1 MRKINKK
8 IEFKIAADGSSASGK
23 TTGGKL
29 IAKKLKMKFLSSGA
43 LYRFCALKTLEN
55 KNTYNVKF
63 INKIA
68 NSITLK
74 KLQNK
79 KLYSPEVAKLS
90 SIIAKKPYVR
100 KALKGFQKNFIK
112 KSKLVVVE
120 GRDIGSKIMPNAD
133 LKLFFTCS
141 TKEKAKRRLKEF
153 KSLNKKITLK
163 QVEKALIQRDKEDT
177 KRKISPLIMTK
188 NAVLVDTTKL
198 TIKQMEAKL
207 TNLVKNS
214 IKKNMEIYKDLS
226 SPASQQFEKLLN
238 SQLSKNKI
246 EEGKIIEGKITKITD
261 KYVFLFIPGL
271 KSEPVIDINEM
282 KMIGMQDKVVEG
294 AEVSVLLEKIEDKN
308 GDVVVSAQKAQK
320 IKGWYELEKA
330 YEDNQSINGKITS
343 KCKGGVIVEHI
354 ETGSLMFCPGSQI
367 SDKPMKSVDHLI
379 GVEQKFAII
388 KLDKVRGNACV
399 SRRQIVSSHK
409 KEDKAKIIEK
419 FKVGDIIK
427 DAVVKGYSSFG
438 CFFEV
443 NNEIDVLVHLQEIS
457 YSRVN
462 HPDEIFN
469 IGEKHDLKVISIDME
484 KLQIGCSIKQLSP
497 DPFEHISNYEIGKP
511 YKVKVVKIT
520 DYGCFCELE
529 PGLST
534 LLHSSEI
541 SWTKKNISPKKL
553 FKVGDQIDCVITEID
568 KDKRRVAIS
577 HRLTNE
583 NPYTTLENKY
593 PVGSDIDGVVT
604 SANEYALYV
613 KLGDFD
619 IDGFLHSNDLSYSGK
634 PEDELKKHKKGEK
647 LKVRVLEIKKEE
659 QKVRV
664 GLKQLEKDPFD
675 FFKGKKVNDIITVQ
689 VVSSDSKG
697 LMVKPEGC
705 DLEFLIKKSQIAV
718 SAADA
723 RPSRFVGGE
732 RIDSAI
738 AEINF
743 DKRKVN
749 LSIKLLEELQN
760 KEAVDKFSSPL
771 SGKNLP
777 FSSLSEKLDDKKKKE
792 TE

>member
-1 MRKINKK
+1 
-8 IEFKIAADGSSASGK
+8 
-23 TTGGKL
+23 
-29 IAKKLKMKFLSSGA
+29 
-43 LYRFCALKTLEN
+43 
-55 KNTYNVKF
+55 
-63 INKIA
+63 
-68 NSITLK
+68 
-74 KLQNK
+74 
-79 KLYSPEVAKLS
+79 
-90 SIIAKKPYVR
+90 
-100 KALKGFQKNFIK
+100 
-112 KSKLVVVE
+112 
-120 GRDIGSKIMPNAD
+120 
-133 LKLFFTCS
+133 
-141 TKEKAKRRLKEF
+141 
-153 KSLNKKITLK
+153 
-163 QVEKALIQRDKEDT
+163 
-177 KRKISPLIMTK
+177 
-188 NAVLVDTTKL
+188 
-198 TIKQMEAKL
+198 
-207 TNLVKNS
+207 
-214 IKKNMEIYKDLS
+214 MEIYKDLN
-226 SPASQQFEKLLN
+226 SPATKQFEKLLN

-282 KMIGMQDKVVEG
+282 KVIGMQDKVVEG
-294 AEVSVLLEKIEDKN
+294 ATLSVLLEKIEDKN

-330 YEDNQSINGKITS
+330 YDEDQPINGKIIS
-343 KCKGGVIVEHI
+343 KCKGGVIVEHL

-367 SDKPMKSVDHLI
+367 SDKPMKNIDHFI

-388 KLDKVRGNACV
+388 KLDKIRGNACV

-427 DAVVKGYSSFG
+427 GAVVKGYSSFG

-469 IGEKHDLKVISIDME
+469 IGEKHDLKIISIDME

-497 DPFEHISNYEIGKP
+497 DPFEHISNYETGKP

-553 FKVGDQIDCVITEID
+553 FKVNDQIECVITEID

-577 HRLTNE
+577 HRLTTE
-583 NPYTTLENKY
+583 NPFTTLENKY
-593 PVGSDIDGVVT
+593 PTGSDIDGTVT

-613 KLGDFD
+613 KLGEFD
-619 IDGFLHSNDLSYSGK
+619 IDGFLHSNDLCYTGK
-634 PEDELKKHKKGEK
+634 PEDELKKHNKGDK
-647 LKVRVLEIKKEE
+647 LRVKILEIKKDE

-664 GLKQLEKDPFD
+664 GLKQLNKDPFD
-675 FFKGKKVNDIITVQ
+675 WFKDKKINETITVQ

-705 DLEFLIKKSQIAV
+705 NLDFLIKKSQIAV
-718 SAADA
+718 NTADA

-732 RIDSAI
+732 RIDAAI
-738 AEINF
+738 AELNF
-743 DKRKVN
+743 GKRKVS

-760 KEAVDKFSSPL
+760 REAVDKFSSPL